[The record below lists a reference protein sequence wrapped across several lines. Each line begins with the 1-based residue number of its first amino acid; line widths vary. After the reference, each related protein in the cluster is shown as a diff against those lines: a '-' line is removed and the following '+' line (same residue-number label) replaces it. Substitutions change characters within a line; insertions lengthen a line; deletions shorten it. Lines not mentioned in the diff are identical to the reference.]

1 MVVEVNVYMGEHHV
15 MKALVT
21 GGAGFIGSHLC
32 EELLERG
39 HEVCVLDDLSTGK
52 FENIEHLD
60 SNPRFRAIIDTVL
73 NEQLVEELTKEC
85 DTVFHLA
92 AAVGVKLIV
101 EQPVRTIET
110 NIMGTEVVL
119 NNASRYRRRVLL
131 VSTSEVYGK
140 SERAVFSENDDR
152 VMGPTSA
159 SRWSYATTKAVDEF
173 LALAY
178 WRERGLPVVIARLFN
193 VVGPRQTGR
202 YGMVIPRFVE
212 QALRGE
218 PLTVYADGQQTRCF
232 GYVGDVVPVLI
243 DLIESPGAVGEIFN
257 IGSTEEITIEE
268 LARKVIALC
277 GSDSVVKF
285 VPYEDVYGEGFED
298 MHRRV
303 PDITKVRRH
312 IDYSPKS
319 SLDDT
324 IETVIEYFRCSM
336 GL

>member
-1 MVVEVNVYMGEHHV
+1 

-32 EELLERG
+32 EELLDRG
-39 HEVCVLDDLSTGK
+39 HEVVVLDDLSTGR

-60 SNPRFRAIIDTVL
+60 SNPQFRAVIDTVL
-73 NEQLVEELTKEC
+73 NDRLVEELTKDCE
-85 DTVFHLA
+85 TVFHLA

-110 NIMGTEVVL
+110 NIRGTEVVL
-119 NNASRYRRRVLL
+119 GNSSRYRRRVLL

-140 SERAVFSENDDR
+140 SDRPTFREDDDR
-152 VMGPTSA
+152 IMGPTSA
-159 SRWSYATTKAVDEF
+159 NRWSYATTKAVDEF

-178 WRERGLPVVIARLFN
+178 WQERGLPVVIARLFN

-218 PLTVYADGQQTRCF
+218 PLTVYADGKQTRCF
-232 GYVGDVVPVLI
+232 SYVGDIVPVLAELV
-243 DLIESPGAVGEIFN
+243 DCPSAVGEIFN
-257 IGSTEEITIEE
+257 LGSTEEITIEQ
-268 LARKVIALC
+268 LAHKVISLC
-277 GSDSVVKF
+277 GSDSTIKHVS
-285 VPYEDVYGEGFED
+285 YEDVYGEGFED

-303 PDITKVRRH
+303 PDIAKIRRY
-312 IDYSPKS
+312 IDFSPKFD
-319 SLDDT
+319 LDET
-324 IETVIEYFRCSM
+324 IKSVIEYYRDTM